1 MKKCPYCAER
11 SRTRRRSADSAAGT
25 WCGLP
30 APPSTMPY
38 PQVAPMPYPQVAPM
52 PPRTN
57 GLAVASMVLGIL
69 CLYGIGSILALVFG
83 YQAKGQIERSGGRQS
98 GRGMA
103 IAGIVLGW
111 IGLALMAFLIIAVV
125 SADHRTP
132 AASRLLPA
140 QPSTGRIMANS
151 AGFNVIEMMEAATTS
166 WKPFAGIRSR
176 PSDVVATMKENSPI
190 CARPAA
196 TTSPSRSVA

>member
-1 MKKCPYCAER
+1 MKKCPYCAEEIQDEAQVCR
-11 SRTRRRSADSAAGT
+11 FCGRDLV
-25 WCGLP
+25 GLP

-38 PQVAPMPYPQVAPM
+38 PQVSPMPYPQVSPMPYPQVAPM

-83 YQAKGQIERSGGRQS
+83 YQAKGQIERSGGRES

-111 IGLALMAFLIIAVV
+111 IGLALMAFIIIAVV
-125 SADHRTP
+125 SADY
-132 AASRLLPA
+132 
-140 QPSTGRIMANS
+140 
-151 AGFNVIEMMEAATTS
+151 
-166 WKPFAGIRSR
+166 
-176 PSDVVATMKENSPI
+176 
-190 CARPAA
+190 
-196 TTSPSRSVA
+196 

>member
-1 MKKCPYCAER
+1 MKKCPYCAEEIQDEAR
-11 SRTRRRSADSAAGT
+11 VCRFCGRDLN
-25 WCGLP
+25 GLP

-38 PQVAPMPYPQVAPM
+38 PQFAPMPYPQVAPM

-83 YQAKGQIERSGGRQS
+83 YQAKGQIERSGGRES

-111 IGLALMAFLIIAVV
+111 IGLALMAFVVIAIV
-125 SADHRTP
+125 SVDH
-132 AASRLLPA
+132 
-140 QPSTGRIMANS
+140 
-151 AGFNVIEMMEAATTS
+151 
-166 WKPFAGIRSR
+166 
-176 PSDVVATMKENSPI
+176 
-190 CARPAA
+190 
-196 TTSPSRSVA
+196 

>member
-1 MKKCPYCAER
+1 MKKCPYCAEEIQDEAR
-11 SRTRRRSADSAAGT
+11 VCRFCGRDLV
-25 WCGLP
+25 GLP

-38 PQVAPMPYPQVAPM
+38 PQFTPMPYPQVA

-83 YQAKGQIERSGGRQS
+83 YQAKGQIERSGGRES

-111 IGLALMAFLIIAVV
+111 IGLALMAFVVIAIV
-125 SADHRTP
+125 SADY
-132 AASRLLPA
+132 
-140 QPSTGRIMANS
+140 
-151 AGFNVIEMMEAATTS
+151 
-166 WKPFAGIRSR
+166 
-176 PSDVVATMKENSPI
+176 
-190 CARPAA
+190 
-196 TTSPSRSVA
+196 